1 MSYSI
6 INNKLYKIGEDGSMT
21 EISNFDSKTN
31 FINEISKHIDKKEIV
46 EEKLQKEKKRMD
58 KIRKEVD
65 EIGKEVDKIKD
76 DKKDLVPDIGKIKTI
91 EPEKKKRGRPKKI

>member
-6 INNKLYKIGEDGSMT
+6 IHNKLYKIGEDGSMT

-46 EEKLQKEKKRMD
+46 EEKLQKEKKRL
-58 KIRKEVD
+58 
-65 EIGKEVDKIKD
+65 DKIKD
-76 DKKDLVPDIGKIKTI
+76 DKKEKDVAPDVGKIKTI
-91 EPEKKKRGRPKKI
+91 EPEKKKRGRPKKVKEDNNV